1 METAL
6 VRVHIDILSAIDKNQ
21 IVLLIMLDLSS
32 AFDTVDHSLLIR
44 RLRKLFGICGKAL
57 NWFDH
62 SLTTK

>member
-6 VRVHIDILSAIDKNQ
+6 VRVHSDILSAIDKNQ

-44 RLRKLFGICGKAL
+44 RLRKLFGIGGKAL